1 MRNTMTL
8 LALAVAATCLLPAR
22 AVAQFEGVITIAVH
36 DKQDGNMTLTQWTMG
51 NKYRLDM
58 DQGSK
63 DGDGP
68 GAATMILNHE
78 AKTVTMIMYARQMYM
93 TTPMTAP
100 KTPATGANDDDTG
113 KLTSTGRT
121 ETVAGVSCEV
131 YHGVTTEGGKRQE
144 GDICFAKGVGFMPAL
159 MSGAGA
165 MGEGMRG
172 LYAKLGAP
180 PGSGIMKVTSDVNGK
195 PQVDME
201 VTKVERRPLSAADFL
216 PPAGYKP
223 FQAPGQ

>member
-1 MRNTMTL
+1 MRNTITI
-8 LALAVAATCLLPAR
+8 LALATAATLLLPAR
-22 AVAQFEGVITIAVH
+22 AAAQFEGVITIAVH

-58 DQGSK
+58 DQGSQ

-68 GAATMILNHE
+68 GVATMILNHD
-78 AKTVTMIMYARQMYM
+78 AKTVTMVMYAQQMYM
-93 TTPMTAP
+93 TSPMTAP
-100 KTPATGANDDDTG
+100 KPQAAGKDEEDMG

-131 YHGVTTEGGKRQE
+131 YHGVTTEGGKQQE

-172 LYAKLGAP
+172 LYAKIGVP
-180 PGSGIMKVTSDVNGK
+180 PGSGIMKVTSYVQGK
-195 PQVDME
+195 PYVDME
-201 VTKVERRPLSAADFL
+201 VTKVDRRALSASDFQ
-216 PPAGYKP
+216 PPVGYKP
-223 FQAPGQ
+223 FQAPGH